1 MTQAVGTKLQLLQR
15 FELRHQDRAM
25 SLPESVQRL
34 LALLALRNRPQHRVT
49 VAGTLW
55 MDTTEARA
63 AANLRTALW
72 RARRV
77 DKNVVVSDGAYLA
90 IGSSVEVDIIVM
102 LDQARR
108 LLAEHEVDYEL
119 IDDAVACTDSLA
131 GDLLPEWYDDWV
143 LLERERLR
151 QIRLHGLEALCTRL
165 SSQGRYALAIEAG
178 LIAAGE
184 EPLRES
190 AHRALISAHLLEGN
204 FAEAVRQYDRFAT
217 ALLENLGITPTE
229 ALRTLLAPCR

>member
-1 MTQAVGTKLQLLQR
+1 MTQAVGTRLQLLQR

-55 MDTTEARA
+55 MDTTEERA

-90 IGSSVEVDIIVM
+90 IGPSVEVDIIVM

-108 LLAEHEVDYEL
+108 LLAEHAVD
-119 IDDAVACTDSLA
+119 
-131 GDLLPEWYDDWV
+131 
-143 LLERERLR
+143 
-151 QIRLHGLEALCTRL
+151 
-165 SSQGRYALAIEAG
+165 
-178 LIAAGE
+178 
-184 EPLRES
+184 
-190 AHRALISAHLLEGN
+190 
-204 FAEAVRQYDRFAT
+204 
-217 ALLENLGITPTE
+217 
-229 ALRTLLAPCR
+229 